1 MYSALYYPHTVVGD
15 SEVLRSALL
24 LWDHLEFIVPWSE
37 YDLKS
42 KDNDKTVDEALELIG
57 IPKEPNWDEQQEVHK
72 LVKELAD
79 SELPKDFLLEDIPTE
94 DIPTDDKYLIYP
106 QKFLP
111 KTWEILSN
119 AELAIPD
126 SQGFYE
132 DWVLSKNLG
141 LTMMSIL
148 ADVCAGTQKRTV
160 TDRTHAYKLLSQS
173 ISQLHG
179 GEFGKV
185 NENFEKLVTV
195 TLDVV
200 DPNQFSLSELIALRK
215 REAKEAGDSLKQ
227 LRHNYLDTVDTAS
240 KEMAACTSK
249 SDLDEVLRVF
259 REKMQT
265 DVGNL
270 RDALKLRRDN
280 VILSKEV
287 GVGLLA
293 VAGMA
298 LTPWTLPSGLLA
310 IGALVRQSKNY
321 KADRRSIM
329 KDHAM
334 SWVFELSQQN
344 KPLRLI

>member
-1 MYSALYYPHTVVGD
+1 MYTALYYPHTVVGD

-24 LWDHLEFIVPWSE
+24 LWDRLEFIVPWSE

-42 KDNDKTVDEALELIG
+42 KDNDSTVDEALELIG
-57 IPKEPNWDEQQEVHK
+57 IPKSPSWNEQQEAHK
-72 LVKELAD
+72 LVEELAT
-79 SELPKDFLLEDIPTE
+79 SELPNDFLLD
-94 DIPTDDKYLIYP
+94 DIPTDDEYLIYP

-111 KTWEILSN
+111 ETWNILSN
-119 AELAIPD
+119 AKLAIPD
-126 SQGFYE
+126 SQGLYE

-160 TDRTHAYKLLSQS
+160 TDKTHAYQLLSQS

-179 GEFGKV
+179 GKLGTVPKNV
-185 NENFEKLVTV
+185 EKLVTV

-200 DPNQFSLSELIALRK
+200 DPNQFSLPELIALRK
-215 REAKEAGDSLKQ
+215 REVKESGDSLKQ
-227 LRHNYLDTVDTAS
+227 LRHNYLNTVDTAS
-240 KEMAACTSK
+240 KEMAACTSE
-249 SDLDEVLRVF
+249 SDLEEVLRVF

-270 RDALKLRRDN
+270 RDALKLKRDN
-280 VILSKEV
+280 AILSKEV

-310 IGALVRQSKNY
+310 IGALIRQSRNY
-321 KADRRSIM
+321 KADRRNAM

-334 SWVFELSQQN
+334 SWVLELSQQ
-344 KPLRLI
+344 KQPLRLI